1 MGYIT
6 LNDLLQIGIFLVS
19 FTAMILSIISF
30 FGKKK

>member
-19 FTAMILSIISF
+19 FTAMIFSIISF
-30 FGKKK
+30 FQKKK